1 MNVLYEQNPDVAYWI
16 NLAVTVLLPLVVA
29 LVTKATTNPAV
40 KAIILLALA
49 AITSVLTNLLAV
61 QGSENVGPMIVDAVV
76 TFVVAVAAYFGVW
89 RADPLSIT
97 SSLRAVGDKS
107 NYGKAA

>member
-29 LVTKATTNPAV
+29 LVTKATTNPTV
-40 KAIILLALA
+40 KALVLLFLA
-49 AITSVLTNLLAV
+49 TVTAVLTNLLAV

-76 TFVVAVAAYFGVW
+76 TFIVAVAAYFGIW
-89 RADPLSIT
+89 RTDPVGIT
-97 SSLRAVGDKS
+97 STLRAVGT
-107 NYGKAA
+107 KADYNRAA